1 MTPDLHTAKA
11 RRGNEVMRGTTQP
24 DAEDA
29 LPMKNSGSMNIWSVT
44 AMGIGAMVGAGIFA
58 LLGVVAL
65 VAGDETYIAFLFGG
79 GIALLSGYSYAKLAA
94 RYPDAGGLAA
104 YFDEAFGKGKLSGTL
119 SLTYLLTIAVTIA
132 LVAKA
137 FGAYAAPLLL
147 SQPSTF
153 SINSFATTIIV
164 LLVVLNIAGSNL
176 VGKAEVLLVA
186 IKLII
191 LALLIVAGG
200 YGMVTHGMLR
210 HATPRIFPLVSS
222 VGLTFLAYA
231 GFGMMTNAAGSV
243 AYPKKTIPHA
253 IYLAICLVMLFYV
266 ALAVIVVGSV
276 PIAQLSHNAD
286 TAVAVAARPVLGSTG
301 YIIVSIAALLA
312 TASAVN
318 AWIFTA
324 MQISLSMA
332 EAKQLPL
339 AFKRLV
345 WRKGTSG
352 LLLGIA
358 AIIITVN
365 VFDLDALARIASA
378 TFLIS
383 YMAVHVAHW
392 RLVGQTKGSRWLIG
406 TGFLG
411 MLAVLVCFLWS
422 TAITQPWSLA
432 FIAVFILGSWLIE
445 SVFHISS
452 GHPAA

>member
-1 MTPDLHTAKA
+1 
-11 RRGNEVMRGTTQP
+11 
-24 DAEDA
+24 
-29 LPMKNSGSMNIWSVT
+29 MKNTGSMNIWSVT

-58 LLGVVAL
+58 LLGGVAL
-65 VAGDETYIAFLFGG
+65 VAGDDTYIAFLIGG
-79 GIALLSGYSYAKLAA
+79 GIAMLSGYSYAKLAA
-94 RYPDAGGLAA
+94 RYPDAGGLAT

-147 SQPSTF
+147 DQPSTL

-191 LALLIVAGG
+191 LALLIIAGG
-200 YGMVTHGMLR
+200 YGMVSHGMLR
-210 HATPRIFPLVSS
+210 HATPRVFPLISS

-243 AYPKKTIPHA
+243 AQPEKTIPHA
-253 IYLAICLVMLFYV
+253 LYLAIGMVVLFYV
-266 ALAVIVVGSV
+266 ALALIVVGSV

-286 TAVAVAARPVLGSTG
+286 TAVAVAARPVLGNAG
-301 YIIVSIAALLA
+301 YIVVSIAALLA

-318 AWIFTA
+318 AWVFTA
-324 MQISLSMA
+324 MQLSLSMA

-339 AFKRLV
+339 AFKHLV
-345 WRKGTSG
+345 WRQGTLG
-352 LLLGIA
+352 LLLSIA
-358 AIIITVN
+358 AIIIAVN
-365 VFDLDALARIASA
+365 IFELAALARIASA

-383 YMAVHVAHW
+383 YMAVHIAHW
-392 RLVGQTKGSRWLIG
+392 RLIRETKGSRWFIG
-406 TGFLG
+406 IGFLG
-411 MLAVLVCFLWS
+411 MLVVLVCFLWS

-432 FIAVFILGSWLIE
+432 LIAVFILGSWIIE
-445 SVFHISS
+445 SIMHKRSRQ
-452 GHPAA
+452 PAKTSI